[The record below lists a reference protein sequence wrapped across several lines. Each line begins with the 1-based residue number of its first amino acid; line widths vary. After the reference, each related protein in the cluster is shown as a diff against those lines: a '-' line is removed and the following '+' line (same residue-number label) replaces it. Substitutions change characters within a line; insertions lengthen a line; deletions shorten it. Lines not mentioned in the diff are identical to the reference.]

1 LIGTAIAR
9 EDVRARERHSVDD
22 ARARART
29 ALVPSASLARACA
42 SRNAAHTRE
51 PPPDCDAIMAGK
63 SRKSTGATR
72 PKSGSGTAKNRTGNM
87 KHKSTTLAF
96 GEATFDD
103 AKRKEWVTGYHKR
116 KTQRRKKAAK
126 DIEDRARRER
136 IAARKERRDAEKI
149 ALGLIDGPDDGDEG
163 GDGVGGGDGGGGG
176 ADDDGVEKEKE
187 TTYGSGVTVTVM
199 EGF

>member
-1 LIGTAIAR
+1 
-9 EDVRARERHSVDD
+9 
-22 ARARART
+22 
-29 ALVPSASLARACA
+29 
-42 SRNAAHTRE
+42 
-51 PPPDCDAIMAGK
+51 
-63 SRKSTGATR
+63 
-72 PKSGSGTAKNRTGNM
+72 M

-163 GDGVGGGDGGGGG
+163 GDGVGGGDGGG

>member
-1 LIGTAIAR
+1 
-9 EDVRARERHSVDD
+9 
-22 ARARART
+22 
-29 ALVPSASLARACA
+29 
-42 SRNAAHTRE
+42 
-51 PPPDCDAIMAGK
+51 MAGK

-149 ALGLIDGPDDGDEG
+149 ALGLIDGPDDGDGG
-163 GDGVGGGDGGGGG
+163 GDGDAGGDGGG
-176 ADDDGVEKEKE
+176 ADDGGVEKEKE